1 MKRVLI
7 LIALLASCSAG
18 VVTAA
23 STNSHPN
30 ILWITCE
37 DIGPQLGCYGDR
49 YATTPNLDALAS
61 RGMIYRHVWSA
72 APVCAPARTGII
84 SGLYPTATGA
94 EHMRSLVAL
103 PSGFRMYPQFLREAG
118 YYCANNNKED
128 YNLAKPG
135 KVWDDSSTKAHWT
148 NCAPGQPFFAIFNHT
163 VTHESQVR
171 KRPHDFVHD
180 PAKVRVPAYHPDT
193 PEVRRDWAQY
203 YDQITVMDGLA
214 GRNLRELDQAGLAD
228 DTIVF
233 FYGDHGAGMP
243 RSKRTPCNSGLRVGL
258 IVYFPEKWRHL
269 APKDYQPGGSSE
281 RLVSFLDL
289 APTLLSLAG
298 TPPPEWMHGRAF
310 AGKFTAPAPEF
321 LHGYRGR
328 MDERY
333 DLVRSVTDGR
343 YVYLRNY
350 LPHLPAG
357 QHVNFMFETP
367 TTRVWKDLFDAG
379 KLAPPQT
386 YFWERR
392 QPEELYDLQ
401 TDRDEVNNLAAS
413 PQHQEIL
420 QRLRHAQQEQAR
432 RVRDVGFLPEG
443 EIHTRSV
450 GSTPYEMGH
459 DDAKYP
465 FEKIFAMAEL
475 ASALRPDA
483 VPQLAAGLADS
494 DSAVRYWAA
503 LGLLMRG
510 APAVTEARVK
520 LEAAFSDATPH
531 VRIVAAQALAQFGN
545 ASDLQKSLAI
555 LVELASLK
563 NHSVHVSLQALNA
576 LDALGPKASGV
587 KTEIAKLPAKVPKM
601 PERTAG
607 YVPRLLEQLTGKK
620 LAEE

>member
-1 MKRVLI
+1 MRP
-7 LIALLASCSAG
+7 G
-18 VVTAA
+18 
-23 STNSHPN
+23 
-30 ILWITCE
+30 
-37 DIGPQLGCYGDR
+37 
-49 YATTPNLDALAS
+49 
-61 RGMIYRHVWSA
+61 
-72 APVCAPARTGII
+72 ARTGII

-94 EHMRSLVAL
+94 EHMRSLVSL
-103 PSGFRMYPQFLREAG
+103 PKGFRMYPQFLRDAG

-135 KVWDDSSTKAHWT
+135 KVWDDSSAKAHWT
-148 NCAPGQPFFAIFNHT
+148 NRAPGQPFFAIFNHT

-171 KRPHDFVHD
+171 RRPHNFVHD

-214 GRNLRELDQAGLAD
+214 GRNLRDLEQAGLAD

-243 RSKRTPCNSGLRVGL
+243 RSKRTPCNSGLQVGL
-258 IVYFPEKWRHL
+258 VVYFPEKWRHL
-269 APKDYQPGGSSE
+269 APKDYQPGGSSG

-298 TPPPEWMHGRAF
+298 TPTTDWMHGRAF

-357 QHVNFMFETP
+357 QHVTFMFETP
-367 TTRVWKDLFDAG
+367 TTRVWKELFDAG

-386 YFWERR
+386 FFWERR

-401 TDRDEVNNLAAS
+401 SDPDEVKNLAAS

-420 QRLRHAQQEQAR
+420 QRFRRAQQEQAR

-465 FEKIFAMAEL
+465 FEKIFAMAGL
-475 ASALRPDA
+475 ASSLRPDA
-483 VPQLAAGLADS
+483 TPQLMAGLTDS

-510 APAVTEARVK
+510 AGAVTDAHDK
-520 LEAAFSDATPH
+520 LSVALIDSSPH
-531 VRIVAAQALAQFGN
+531 VRVAAAQALAQFGKP
-545 ASDLQKSLAI
+545 SDLQPSLTA

-563 NHSVHVSLQALNA
+563 NNSVYVSLQALNA
-576 LDALGPKASGV
+576 LDALGSKTTGV
-587 KTEIAKLPAKVPKM
+587 KPSIAALPAKVPKM

-607 YVPRLLEQLTGKK
+607 YVPRLLEPLTGKK

>member
-1 MKRVLI
+1 MKQLF
-7 LIALLASCSAG
+7 ALLALLVSGLAG
-18 VVTAA
+18 ELTAA
-23 STNSHPN
+23 SSNALPN

-37 DIGPQLGCYGDR
+37 DIGQQLGCYGDR
-49 YATTPNLDALAS
+49 YATTPNLDALAAK
-61 RGMIYRHVWSA
+61 GMIFRHVWSA

-84 SGLYPTATGA
+84 SGIYPTSTGA
-94 EHMRSLVAL
+94 EHMRSMVPL
-103 PSGFRMYPQFLREAG
+103 PKSFRMYPQFLQEAG
-118 YYCANNNKED
+118 YYCSNNNKED
-128 YNLAKPG
+128 YNLGKPG
-135 KVWDDSSTKAHWT
+135 KVWDDSSTKAHWK
-148 NCAPGQPFFAIFNHT
+148 NRAPGQPFFAIFNDT

-171 KRPHDFVHD
+171 KRPHNFVHD

-193 PEVRRDWAQY
+193 PEARRDWAQY
-203 YDQITVMDGLA
+203 YDQITLMDGNA
-214 GRNLRELDQAGLAD
+214 GRQLRDLAQAGLAD

-243 RSKRTPCNSGLRVGL
+243 RSKRTPCNSGLEVGL

-269 APKDYQPGGSSE
+269 APKDYRPGGTSE

-289 APTLLSLAG
+289 APTLLSLADVQ
-298 TPPPEWMHGRAF
+298 PPVWMQGHAF
-310 AGKFTAPAPEF
+310 AGKFAAPAPEY

-357 QHVNFMFETP
+357 QHVAYLFETP
-367 TTRVWKDLFDAG
+367 TTRVWKELFDAG
-379 KLAPPQT
+379 TLTPPQRL
-386 YFWERR
+386 FWERR

-401 TDRDEVNNLAAS
+401 SDPDEVKNLAAS

-420 QRLRHAQQEQAR
+420 QRLRRAEQEQAR

-443 EIHTRSV
+443 EIHTRSG

-475 ASALRPDA
+475 ASWLRPEA
-483 VPQLAAGLADS
+483 IPQLIAGLADS

-510 APAVTEARVK
+510 PSAV
-520 LEAAFSDATPH
+520 SDAHDKLTAALNDPSPH
-531 VRIVAAQALAQFGN
+531 VRVVAAQALAQFGN
-545 ASDLQKSLAI
+545 TSDLQKSLNA

-563 NHSVHVSLQALNA
+563 NNSVYVSLQALNA
-576 LDALGPKASGV
+576 LDALGAKAAGVKDAIAALPPKA
-587 KTEIAKLPAKVPKM
+587 PRM
-601 PERTAG
+601 PERTGG